1 MAEDDVADRAS
12 QEIKA
17 LIRKLDPNSSS
28 HKDRIRRLNKF
39 RNFVTGEG
47 VSSEQEEEEEDGGG
61 DKDSASHY
69 FTDIAVLFVFACG
82 MQKGETP
89 EFYDDDIPLLLLGSA
104 APTALLG
111 EDADNFNDTVY
122 GLLQA
127 CGTPSV
133 EHDQMLKRSA
143 RHAMNLLKFLVCDF
157 VEDGGHTG
165 QNNLNLFARAF
176 CSLPVD
182 RYKFM
187 SLDLHVVGDQRGGA
201 KEDASHVMV
210 QLLCHHMAEDGETHS
225 PLAISDLL
233 LTPSAQQAF
242 ELWCTQNTTKE
253 QQVTIKDNAS
263 KRLEILQAQREED
276 MENAEFDDEELDSDE
291 EGAEDAY
298 DEDGALAGLRR
309 KRRAAK
315 KEVMEATHAGEL
327 EKQRKGPALRWEDSQ
342 LYREQRA
349 RFAAHQRMQEGGEFH
364 DTVRDSQEAAAEM
377 AEREEEKS
385 KILRKDP
392 LGLKDTDF
400 DLRTVEKT
408 QVEVLEQALMEF
420 QEELR
425 KGEAGGEDDIA
436 LRAKKESLESI
447 LDGIVGV
454 AGAEAGIRD
463 TGRSILPTEANF
475 DPILFL
481 TLVHRKAT
489 YEELV
494 GSMNRLSSKLIVSIP
509 SQFCLWSVGL
519 SLNGWDS
526 FLFFLFFSRSRLSR

>member
-1 MAEDDVADRAS
+1 M
-12 QEIKA
+12 
-17 LIRKLDPNSSS
+17 
-28 HKDRIRRLNKF
+28 
-39 RNFVTGEG
+39 
-47 VSSEQEEEEEDGGG
+47 
-61 DKDSASHY
+61 
-69 FTDIAVLFVFACG
+69 
-82 MQKGETP
+82 
-89 EFYDDDIPLLLLGSA
+89 LLGSA
-104 APTALLG
+104 APAALLG
-111 EDADNFNDTVY
+111 EDAEIYNDNVY

-157 VEDGGHTG
+157 VEDGGNTG
-165 QNNLNLFARAF
+165 EQNLNLFAQAF
-176 CSLPVD
+176 SSLPVD
-182 RYKFM
+182 KYKFM

-210 QLLCHHMAEDGETHS
+210 QLLCHHMAEDGETLS
-225 PLAISDLL
+225 PLAITDLL
-233 LTPSAQQAF
+233 LTPPAQQAF
-242 ELWCTQNTTKE
+242 ELWCTQNTTKD
-253 QQVTIKDNAS
+253 QQTTIKENAS
-263 KRLEILQAQREED
+263 KRMEILEQQRED
-276 MENAEFDDEELDSDE
+276 DLENAELDEEELESDE
-291 EGAEDAY
+291 EGGAEDAF
-298 DEDGALAGLRR
+298 DEDGAAAGLRR
-309 KRRAAK
+309 KRRTAK
-315 KEVMEATHAGEL
+315 KDVMDAAQKGEW

-342 LYREQRA
+342 LYREQRS
-349 RFAAHQRMQEGGEFH
+349 RFAAHERMQQGGEFH

-400 DLRTVEKT
+400 DLRNVEKT

-425 KGEAGGEDDIA
+425 KGEAGGEDDIG

-454 AGAEAGIRD
+454 AGAEAGIRE
-463 TGRSILPTEANF
+463 TGRSILPTEPHF

-494 GSMNRLSSKLIVSIP
+494 GSMNRLSSKSSVLLRFDGSLESISAPLITHVILFLLCTLDSRYTKS
-509 SQFCLWSVGL
+509 SQAA
-519 SLNGWDS
+519 
-526 FLFFLFFSRSRLSR
+526 SRHGPRKLCFVFAVC

>member
-1 MAEDDVADRAS
+1 MAEEDAADRAS

-17 LIRKLDPNSSS
+17 LIRKLDPKDSS

-39 RNFVTGEG
+39 RNFVTG
-47 VSSEQEEEEEDGGG
+47 D
-61 DKDSASHY
+61 D
-69 FTDIAVLFVFACG
+69 
-82 MQKGETP
+82 TP

-104 APTALLG
+104 APATVLA
-111 EDADNFNDTVY
+111 EEFVHERVY

-133 EHDQMLKRSA
+133 EHDHMLKRSA
-143 RHAMNLLKFLVCDF
+143 RHAMNLLKFLVCNF
-157 VEDGGHTG
+157 VEDGQG
-165 QNNLNLFARAF
+165 QFNLFAQAF
-176 CSLPVD
+176 CSLPAD
-182 RYKFM
+182 KYKFM
-187 SLDLHVVGDQRGGA
+187 NMDLHVIGDQRGGA
-201 KEDASHVMV
+201 KEDACHVMV
-210 QLLCHHMAEDGETHS
+210 LLLCHHMADDGETSS
-225 PLAISDLL
+225 PLAITDLL
-233 LTPSAQQAF
+233 LTPAAQQAF
-242 ELWCTQNTTKE
+242 DLWCARNTTKD
-253 QQVTIKDNAS
+253 QQHLMKENAT
-263 KRLEILQAQREED
+263 KRQEILLTQREED
-276 MENAEFDDEELDSDE
+276 LEKADFDEDDLESDDE
-291 EGAEDAY
+291 GADDALE
-298 DEDGALAGLRR
+298 EDGALAGMRR

-315 KEVMEATHAGEL
+315 KEVMEATHTGEL

-364 DTVRDSQEAAAEM
+364 DTVRDSQEAAQEM

-392 LGLKDTDF
+392 LGLKDSEF
-400 DLRTVEKT
+400 DLRTIET
-408 QVEVLEQALMEF
+408 AQVEVLEQALLEF

-425 KGEAGGEDDIA
+425 KGEAGGEDDQA

-454 AGAEAGIRD
+454 AGAEGGIRE
-463 TGRSILPTEANF
+463 TGRSILPTEGNF

-494 GSMNRLSSKLIVSIP
+494 GSMNRLSSK
-509 SQFCLWSVGL
+509 
-519 SLNGWDS
+519 
-526 FLFFLFFSRSRLSR
+526 